1 MIAVNISRSE
11 RIKRKPQD
19 LVGEKC
25 YAVLYG
31 NSAPCVDCRV
41 LDTLNGIPSV
51 RTSRELGPN
60 ETFVHWDISTVPIRE
75 NLDTIDKVIVF
86 EEDVT
91 DKWILEANLIQ
102 AEKMASIGQLAANVA
117 HEINNPLAAI
127 IANAQLLIRD
137 LQDADENTLDSL
149 KLIETAGDRAAK
161 IVSNLLE
168 SARREKHFEFEEI
181 SLNETILDA
190 ISLLRY
196 EINQRSVSVYLD
208 LEKGIPHT
216 FANKNQLKGVWINL
230 INNALG
236 AIESNQGR
244 ITISTRYENKAFT
257 VVFSDNGKGI
267 LPEYQEHIFE
277 PFFTTKE
284 AGKGTGLGLSVS
296 LQAIK
301 EHHGDIQFETTPGA
315 GTKFIVV
322 LPDIDGNSY

>member
-1 MIAVNISRSE
+1 
-11 RIKRKPQD
+11 
-19 LVGEKC
+19 
-25 YAVLYG
+25 
-31 NSAPCVDCRV
+31 
-41 LDTLNGIPSV
+41 
-51 RTSRELGPN
+51 
-60 ETFVHWDISTVPIRE
+60 
-75 NLDTIDKVIVF
+75 
-86 EEDVT
+86 
-91 DKWILEANLIQ
+91 
-102 AEKMASIGQLAANVA
+102 
-117 HEINNPLAAI
+117 
-127 IANAQLLIRD
+127 
-137 LQDADENTLDSL
+137 
-149 KLIETAGDRAAK
+149 
-161 IVSNLLE
+161 
-168 SARREKHFEFEEI
+168 
-181 SLNETILDA
+181 LNETILDA

-196 EINQRSVSVYLD
+196 EINQRSVAVNLD

-244 ITISTRYENKAFT
+244 ISISKRYENKAFT

-267 LPEYQEHIFE
+267 LPEHQEHIFE